1 MNDAVPQKRARRSRD
16 TVRGLILRASRE
28 LFSQRGYA
36 GTPTREIAARA
47 KVSEVLLFRHF
58 KSKAQLFEQAVFEPL
73 DAFIRDFQQLHMGH
87 AAPGSVPETRDFM
100 EGLHELLS
108 KNRHLLMA
116 VIAAEAFESEVT
128 AGLKASKALKDYFD
142 AAEGYLK
149 PNQARYLVDLPLSVR
164 LCFATALGAVLF
176 QDWLFAG
183 LPRRL
188 RAGGL
193 VEQMTLYMLGGMEG
207 SHGLDQKPPRAPRR
221 AAAAPRRKP
230 VAAAD

>member
-1 MNDAVPQKRARRSRD
+1 MNDATAKKRVRRDRD
-16 TVRGLILRASRE
+16 TVRALILDAARE

-47 KVSEVLLFRHF
+47 QVSEVLLFRHF

-73 DAFIRDFQQLHMGH
+73 DRFIREFQQLHTGRGD

-100 EGLHELLS
+100 EGLHKLLS
-108 KNRHLLMA
+108 RHRHLLMA

-142 AAEGYLK
+142 AAESYLK
-149 PNQARYLVDLPLSVR
+149 PNQAQYRVDLSLSVR

-183 LPRRL
+183 LPRRA
-188 RAGGL
+188 RSEGL
-193 VEQMTLYMLGGMEG
+193 VDQMTLYMLGGIQGAQE
-207 SHGLDQKPPRAPRR
+207 
-221 AAAAPRRKP
+221 P
-230 VAAAD
+230 VAPKRPRGR